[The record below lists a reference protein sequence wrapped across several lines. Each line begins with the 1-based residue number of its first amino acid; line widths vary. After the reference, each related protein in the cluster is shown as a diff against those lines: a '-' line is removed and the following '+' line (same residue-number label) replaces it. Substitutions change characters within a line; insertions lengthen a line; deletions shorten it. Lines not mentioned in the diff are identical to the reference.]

1 MTDEFTQIDNN
12 LAVATAE
19 YIEINNNSSVATD
32 EIDPEQL
39 KALPPGILP
48 DSRNKHSEAAK
59 IRNKVFFQRKSV
71 SFYKFLAKRFVFIRN
86 SLYICTCLQLVDY
99 DAHRGGQSY

>member
-19 YIEINNNSSVATD
+19 YTEINNNSSVATD

-48 DSRNKHSEAAK
+48 DSQNKHSEAAK
-59 IRNKVFFQRKSV
+59 IRNKVYFFKGN
-71 SFYKFLAKRFVFIRN
+71 LLVFISFWLKDLHLLETLRIFAPVY
-86 SLYICTCLQLVDY
+86 S
-99 DAHRGGQSY
+99 